1 MAEYGVT
8 AAGYVPKRADEIKES
23 INAKLKEGWGYD
35 VSMNPQSMIQV
46 LVTGISD
53 EIAALWEEGQ
63 ETYYSLYPSSAE
75 GHSLDNVLQ
84 FAGLSR
90 EADQRTKYTLKCT
103 GDDMTAIPY
112 GTRVMS
118 DTQPQKYFMAYT
130 DGQEISHGAFR
141 EVLLSMYV
149 GGERDYAIS
158 INGESVFYSAGEG
171 EDPES
176 IVDHFVSAI
185 KMSGIEA
192 VKEDGMLRLCD
203 TGGASSNVLAMSENV
218 LVEECVSN
226 IIFES
231 EEYGEVVIPNGLIN
245 KIYSNVAG
253 FRSVVNDSA
262 PILGRLEAT
271 DIETR
276 QDYVKRSMVR
286 SCNMVDSIRS
296 ALYELD
302 NVEVARVYEND
313 KDYTDDTGRPPHSIE
328 AVVLGG
334 EDDEIANTIRLKKTS
349 GIYSFGSTRRPVT
362 DSEGNVHDIGF
373 NRPENVYVWLRVELT
388 AMDGTVLPLSY
399 QAITQNIIMDNT
411 GDFGIGEFIIL
422 QRLYSAIY
430 NGISNVVNISIKAWT
445 TKDPGGQP
453 SSYTLNN
460 IALGVREIAA
470 WDKGRIEVVEV

>member
-8 AAGYVPKRADEIKES
+8 AAGYVPKRADEIKDS

-53 EIAALWEEGQ
+53 EIAALWEEAQ
-63 ETYYSLYPSSAE
+63 ENYYSLYPSSAE

-90 EADQRTKYTLKCT
+90 EADQRTKYTLRCT
-103 GDDMTAIPY
+103 GEDMTAIPY

-118 DTQPQKYFMAYT
+118 DTQPQKYFMCYT
-130 DGQEISHGAFR
+130 DEQEISHGAFR

-149 GGERDYAIS
+149 GGERDYIIS
-158 INGESVFYSAGEG
+158 VNGESVFYSAEEG
-171 EDPES
+171 EESES
-176 IVDHFVSAI
+176 IVDYFVSAI
-185 KMSGIEA
+185 NMNGIEA
-192 VKEDGMLRLCD
+192 EKEEGMLRLRD
-203 TGGASSNVLAMSENV
+203 TGGASSNVLSMSENV

-231 EEYGEVVIPNGLIN
+231 EEYGEIVIPNGLIN
-245 KIYSNVAG
+245 KIYSNVSG
-253 FRSVVNDSA
+253 FTAVVNDIS
-262 PILGRLEAT
+262 PVLGRLEAT

-276 QDYVKRSMVR
+276 QDYIKRSMIR

-313 KDYTDDTGRPPHSIE
+313 TDHTDDTGRPPHCIE

-334 EDDEIANTIRLKKTS
+334 DDEEIANTIRLKKTS
-349 GIYSFGSTRRPVT
+349 GIYSFGSTRRKVS
-362 DSEGNVHDIGF
+362 DEEGNVHDIGF

-388 AMDGTVLPLSY
+388 AMEGTTLPLSY
-399 QAITQNIIMDNT
+399 QAITQNIIMGNT
-411 GDFGIGEFIIL
+411 GDFGIGEYIIL

-430 NGISNVVNISIKAWT
+430 SGISNVVNINIRAWT
-445 TKDPGGQP
+445 TKNPSEQP
-453 SSYTLNN
+453 SSYTATN
-460 IALGVREIAA
+460 IPLGVREMAA
-470 WDKGRIEVVEV
+470 WDKGRIEVVEA

>member
-8 AAGYVPKRADEIKES
+8 SAGYVPKRADEIKES

-118 DTQPQKYFMAYT
+118 DTQPQKFFMVYME
-130 DGQEISHGAFR
+130 GQEISHGAFR

-149 GGERDYAIS
+149 GGERDYIIS
-158 INGESVFYSAGEG
+158 VNGESVFYGAGEG
-171 EDPES
+171 ESPES

-185 KMSGIEA
+185 RINGIEA
-192 VKEDGMLRLCD
+192 TKENGMLRLRD
-203 TGGASSNVLAMSENV
+203 TGGISSNVLSMSENV

-231 EEYGEVVIPNGLIN
+231 EEYGEIIIPNGLIN
-245 KIYSNVAG
+245 KIYSNVSG
-253 FRSVVNDSA
+253 FKEVVNDIS
-262 PILGRLEAT
+262 PILGQLEAT
-271 DIETR
+271 DIQTR
-276 QDYVKRSMVR
+276 QDYIKRSMIR

-302 NVEVARVYEND
+302 NIEVVRVYEND
-313 KDYTDDTGRPPHSIE
+313 TNYTDETGRPPHSIE

-334 EDDEIANTIRLKKTS
+334 EEEEIANTIRLKKTG
-349 GIYSFGSTRRPVT
+349 GIYSFGSTRIPIS
-362 DSEGNVHDIGF
+362 DEEGNVHDIGF
-373 NRPENVYVWLRVELT
+373 NRPENVYVWLHVELT
-388 AMDGTVLPLSY
+388 AMDGTALPLSY
-399 QAITQNIIMDNT
+399 QAITQNIILENT
-411 GDFGIGEFIIL
+411 VDFGIGEYIVL

-430 NGISNVVNISIKAWT
+430 SGISNVVNINIKAWT
-445 TKDPGGQP
+445 TKDSGGQP
-453 SSYTLNN
+453 SSYTQTN

-470 WDKGRIEVVEV
+470 WDKGRIEVVAV